1 MRRTELVDSLKR
13 NRERE
18 REKDRDVSACVC
30 CCVLYMCVC
39 CLLDINN
46 YNLQCK
52 IAANKAT
59 KLQVLKLNI
68 LLISRVGGK
77 NIKGGEVEGDNR
89 FGRK

>member
-1 MRRTELVDSLKR
+1 M
-13 NRERE
+13 
-18 REKDRDVSACVC
+18 
-30 CCVLYMCVC
+30 
-39 CLLDINN
+39 
-46 YNLQCK
+46 
-52 IAANKAT
+52 AANKAT